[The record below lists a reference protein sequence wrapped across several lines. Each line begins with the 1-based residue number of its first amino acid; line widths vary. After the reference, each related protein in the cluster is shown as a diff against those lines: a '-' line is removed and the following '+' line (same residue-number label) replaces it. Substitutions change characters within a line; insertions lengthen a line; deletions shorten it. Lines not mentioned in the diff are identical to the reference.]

1 MVDQFVMVSETGQPI
16 SKITRRISK
25 LSKTGGLD
33 EIQK

>member
-1 MVDQFVMVSETGQPI
+1 MVSETSQPV

-25 LSKTGGLD
+25 LPKTGGLD